1 VGAFGDILR
10 SRRQEMGYTLE
21 QIEEETKIRRYYLK
35 ALEEER
41 FEVLPG
47 RVYAIGFVRRY
58 ARFLELNEEEVVE
71 WFKAIVDES
80 EPPAEAE
87 IVEDKE
93 QRFPVKIPLKNIIIG
108 LLFLFLAV
116 WAGKALV
123 GFMTAHV
130 EEDRNAPQVTD
141 NAQPPSEPRAS
152 VTPKAPVEPQTPDDP
167 SVPEPETQKPV
178 EPAQPEKPPAVQPP
192 STPEP
197 EVPTSTE
204 PVTVRLRATERA
216 WVTINVDGEHA
227 YSGIME
233 PNEETEVRG
242 GKVKVKS
249 GNAGGIA
256 LVVDGKNIGPMGE
269 SGQVVEKTFG
279 ADS

>member
-1 VGAFGDILR
+1 
-10 SRRQEMGYTLE
+10 MGYTLE

-41 FEVLPG
+41 FDVLPA

-71 WFKAIVDES
+71 WFKAIVDEPE
-80 EPPAEAE
+80 EPTREKIP
-87 IVEDKE
+87 EDRE
-93 QRFPVKIPLKNIIIG
+93 PRFPVKIPLKNIIIG

-116 WAGKALV
+116 GAGKALI

-130 EEDRNAPQVTD
+130 EEGSHVPQVTE
-141 NAQPPSEPRAS
+141 NAPPRSESP
-152 VTPKAPVEPQTPDDP
+152 VTTPKAPVEPQTPDKP
-167 SVPEPETQKPV
+167 AVSEPETKRTAEPTQPSKPT
-178 EPAQPEKPPAVQPP
+178 AVQPS
-192 STPEP
+192 STSGPEA
-197 EVPTSTE
+197 PTITE

-227 YSGIME
+227 YTGIME
-233 PNEETEVRG
+233 PNEETEVKG
-242 GKVKVKS
+242 GKVKVKT
-249 GNAGGIA
+249 GNAGGITLA
-256 LVVDGKNIGPMGE
+256 VDGRNIGAMGT
-269 SGQVVEKTFG
+269 SGQVVEKIFG